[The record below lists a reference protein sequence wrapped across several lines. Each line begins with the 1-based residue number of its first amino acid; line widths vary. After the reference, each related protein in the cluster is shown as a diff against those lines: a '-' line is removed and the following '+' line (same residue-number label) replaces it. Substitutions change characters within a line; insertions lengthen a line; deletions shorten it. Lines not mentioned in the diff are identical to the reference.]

1 MKKKQQSKLEKW
13 SYYMTISLFVCL
25 ISDTFMYF
33 HRKLIFLSITYH
45 ALRLRFRWKIYS
57 MVLTFFP
64 SQTILLYIYTCE
76 CQKKHSLCINN
87 VITIKFKN
95 VALKD
100 GKEFTGKV
108 IEKQKKNADFKKVQ
122 SSIKGWRNYAI
133 CYCYRI
139 NSSISITWICLSQ
152 IIVFFSWIICCCSK
166 YLSS

>member
-1 MKKKQQSKLEKW
+1 
-13 SYYMTISLFVCL
+13 
-25 ISDTFMYF
+25 
-33 HRKLIFLSITYH
+33 
-45 ALRLRFRWKIYS
+45 

-122 SSIKGWRNYAI
+122 SSIKG
-133 CYCYRI
+133 
-139 NSSISITWICLSQ
+139 
-152 IIVFFSWIICCCSK
+152 
-166 YLSS
+166 